1 MDSTERAPIL
11 SGDPSA
17 SPAPFTAATSPP
29 RGGGGGGGGASL
41 PTAFDGVAPPP
52 LKPGPP
58 FPTPTAR
65 RVALAATLVILLLA
79 GVGAWTLVGGRR
91 APTPVRAGVD
101 TVSVPGGARKVGAG
115 VLLW

>member
-1 MDSTERAPIL
+1 M
-11 SGDPSA
+11 
-17 SPAPFTAATSPP
+17 AA
-29 RGGGGGGGGASL
+29 
-41 PTAFDGVAPPP
+41 
-52 LKPGPP
+52 
-58 FPTPTAR
+58 
-65 RVALAATLVILLLA
+65 LVILLLA

>member
-1 MDSTERAPIL
+1 MDSSAERTPIL

-17 SPAPFTAATSPP
+17 SPAPPFTASTSPP
-29 RGGGGGGGGASL
+29 RAGGGPA
-41 PTAFDGVAPPP
+41 AFDGVAPPLIKPP
-52 LKPGPP
+52 L
-58 FPTPTAR
+58 PTSTAR
-65 RVALAATLVILLLA
+65 RAVLMAALVILLLA